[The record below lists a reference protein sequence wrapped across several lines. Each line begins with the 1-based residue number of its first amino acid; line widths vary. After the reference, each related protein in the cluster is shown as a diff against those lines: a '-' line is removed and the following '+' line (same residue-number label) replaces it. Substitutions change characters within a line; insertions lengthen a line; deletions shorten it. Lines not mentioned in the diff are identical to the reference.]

1 MSLRLLRF
9 AFLFLPRLHKRAL
22 NNRCLPF
29 PDFRFFVV
37 RQAQRGSQ
45 RFLEPEIDYSPWN
58 PIPAGF
64 HPVEVK
70 TNRARSIQS
79 SAPEPVLVP
88 KTTSLRKRVR
98 VSDEAKAAR
107 QRNFPQETLEVMSA
121 EKTSTQK
128 TNFKRRPS
136 RSTTAAT
143 REKVEDVTNR
153 FKVTRKPASET
164 LPTTTKPRRQFTA
177 RSTSENVLV
186 TTSEAPSP
194 TKAALKRVPFT
205 RGNFR
210 PKTTEKPV
218 DGNAGAEEANY
229 PEHFKLLLKNKE
241 ADGEADKTVQKKP
254 LKSFRAS
261 SVNKTTKSP
270 AKPAPK
276 SNVLLPTR
284 AKTYSRVTSSTTT
297 TDQPPSPT
305 EAARDA
311 PVTMLRSRFRR
322 PKPTERTKTTF
333 GSTIQEPPTARSTSS
348 YATRSPMRHSRAE
361 DAPVV
366 NTQADTAK
374 QIDPPLREYFPRT
387 SAVSRSKAKVRLRDR
402 LTMRFACRSVHP

>member
-1 MSLRLLRF
+1 MSLRLLCF
-9 AFLFLPRLHKRAL
+9 AFLFLPCLHKHAL
-22 NNRCLPF
+22 NNRRLLF
-29 PDFRFFVV
+29 PDFRFFVI

-58 PIPAGF
+58 PIPSDF
-64 HPVEVK
+64 NPVEVK
-70 TNRARSIQS
+70 TNKARSIQS
-79 SAPEPVLVP
+79 SAPEPVFIP
-88 KTTSLRKRVR
+88 KTPSLRKRVR
-98 VSDEAKAAR
+98 VSDEAKGAKR
-107 QRNFPQETLEVMSA
+107 RHFSSTQETLEVMST
-121 EKTSTQK
+121 ENTSTQK

-136 RSTTAAT
+136 RSTTTAS
-143 REKVEDVTNR
+143 REKVEAVMNR

-164 LPTTTKPRRQFTA
+164 SPTTFKPRRQFTA

-194 TKAALKRVPFT
+194 TKASLKRVPFT

-210 PKTTEKPV
+210 PKTTDKPV

-241 ADGEADKTVQKKP
+241 ADNEPDKTVLKKP
-254 LKSFRAS
+254 LKDYRPS

-270 AKPAPK
+270 VRTAPK

-284 AKTYSRVTSSTTT
+284 SKTYSRVTSSTTT
-297 TDQPPSPT
+297 TDQPST
-305 EAARDA
+305 TQAARDA

-361 DAPVV
+361 DGPVV

-387 SAVSRSKAKVRLRDR
+387 SAVSQSKSKV
-402 LTMRFACRSVHP
+402 

>member
-1 MSLRLLRF
+1 M
-9 AFLFLPRLHKRAL
+9 
-22 NNRCLPF
+22 
-29 PDFRFFVV
+29 
-37 RQAQRGSQ
+37 
-45 RFLEPEIDYSPWN
+45 
-58 PIPAGF
+58 
-64 HPVEVK
+64 
-70 TNRARSIQS
+70 T
-79 SAPEPVLVP
+79 
-88 KTTSLRKRVR
+88 
-98 VSDEAKAAR
+98 
-107 QRNFPQETLEVMSA
+107 SA

-128 TNFKRRPS
+128 TSFKRRPS
-136 RSTTAAT
+136 RSTTAAS
-143 REKVEDVTNR
+143 REKVEAVTNR
-153 FKVTRKPASET
+153 FKVTRKPASEAS
-164 LPTTTKPRRQFTA
+164 PTTTKSRRQYTA

-210 PKTTEKPV
+210 PKTTEKSVV

-241 ADGEADKTVQKKP
+241 VDGEPDKTVLKKP
-254 LKSFRAS
+254 LKAFRAS

-284 AKTYSRVTSSTTT
+284 ARTYSRVTSSTTT
-297 TDQPPSPT
+297 TDQPSSST
-305 EAARDA
+305 EATRDA

-322 PKPTERTKTTF
+322 PKPTERTRTTF

-387 SAVSRSKAKVRLRDR
+387 SAVSRSKAKIDYVS
-402 LTMRFACRSVHP
+402 A